1 MEKITFFC
9 HLKKKKIHILVG
21 GKSMNVLNLFSYG
34 THHKNYQS
42 MKPYVVSFGNFYFKC
57 MLYNEFVS

>member
-1 MEKITFFC
+1 
-9 HLKKKKIHILVG
+9 
-21 GKSMNVLNLFSYG
+21 MNVLNLFSYG